1 MYVRMYDR
9 TQARLQ
15 VREHICNFVETYL
28 FFLFCCKKI
37 SPSRTKVIQPI
48 QFNYITLL
56 CNMCLQL
63 KTNIRSN

>member
-1 MYVRMYDR
+1 MYARMYYR
-9 TQARLQ
+9 THSRLQ

-28 FFLFCCKKI
+28 FLLLLQKI
-37 SPSRTKVIQPI
+37 SPNRTNVIQPI
-48 QFNYITLL
+48 QYNYITLM